1 VRYLF
6 IAPLIPTDDG
16 YAQHIH
22 LRRLNQG
29 QQGLHIAAAR
39 PRTILI
45 DDDLPVLLR
54 EYEAIRNQQKGNE

>member
-22 LRRLNQG
+22 LSRLNQG

-54 EYEAIRNQQKGNE
+54 E